1 MSWGRDR
8 TDSFTPR
15 CLGAF
20 VEPGLESLI
29 LSEPVGRDLLL
40 KVLRVDDVFS
50 PRGNFLIPF
59 AGAED
64 LLAGLSGRSE
74 ESREDVRG
82 W

>member
-20 VEPGLESLI
+20 VEPGLEPGV
-29 LSEPVGRDLLL
+29 LSELFGRDLLL
-40 KVLRVDDVFS
+40 KALRVDDVFS
-50 PRGNFLIPF
+50 LRGNFLISF
-59 AGAED
+59 EGAED
-64 LLAGLSGRSE
+64 LLTGISGRSE
-74 ESREDVRG
+74 ESWEDVRG

>member
-8 TDSFTPR
+8 TVSFTPR
-15 CLGAF
+15 CLGTF
-20 VEPGLESLI
+20 VEPGLELA
-29 LSEPVGRDLLL
+29 LSELLGRDLLL

-50 PRGNFLIPF
+50 LRGNFLISF

-64 LLAGLSGRSE
+64 LLAGISGRSE

>member
-1 MSWGRDR
+1 MPWGRDR

-15 CLGAF
+15 CLGVF
-20 VEPGLESLI
+20 VEPRLESLV
-29 LSEPVGRDLLL
+29 LRELLGRDLLL

-50 PRGNFLIPF
+50 LRGSFFISF

-64 LLAGLSGRSE
+64 LLAGISGRSE
-74 ESREDVRG
+74 ESREDDRG